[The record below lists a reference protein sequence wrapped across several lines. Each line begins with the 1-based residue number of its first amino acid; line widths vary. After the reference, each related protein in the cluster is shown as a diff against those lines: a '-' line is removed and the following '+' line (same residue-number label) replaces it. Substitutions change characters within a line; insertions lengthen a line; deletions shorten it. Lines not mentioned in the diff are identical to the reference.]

1 MKLKNDHLKIV
12 AKTKKDFETCIE
24 RAKNDPEIKE
34 EVLVFDLQ
42 RALKVPSLSTSE
54 AYYKRQLWCY
64 NLCIYDEKR
73 KRAYMYVWDES
84 EGSRG
89 SQEIASCLFKHFL
102 EYVPHDTKRIKLFS
116 DSCGGQNQNV
126 KMTIMLKYISLTKY
140 GNILNL
146 KL

>member
-24 RAKNDPEIKE
+24 CAKNNPEIKE